1 MRPGREMAHRARDA
15 RLGDAA
21 GARVAMRET
30 KTAGMNPAAPHHLPF
45 FVTPPGQTDSLME
58 AVALFP
64 VAAVILVGA
73 F

>member
-1 MRPGREMAHRARDA
+1 
-15 RLGDAA
+15 
-21 GARVAMRET
+21 MRET